1 MEKFLTT
8 EELAEAVNG
17 KPASI
22 RVRFCRTGSYF
33 GIVPDKLP
41 NGRLQ
46 WPLNSRD
53 LLLTKAQTT
62 HKAS

>member
-1 MEKFLTT
+1 MNKFLTT
-8 EELAEAVNG
+8 EELAETLNG

-46 WPLNSRD
+46 WPLNSRA
-53 LLLTKAQTT
+53 LLLEKNQSS
-62 HKAS
+62 HKAA